1 MSMPKIEDRVAAL
14 EVQMQRVL
22 ARFSQPGPDDW
33 KSVVGMCTGDEDMKQ
48 IDVLG
53 AAWREAD
60 RQQAKRPRVGSTGK
74 SMKVPSKK

>member
-1 MSMPKIEDRVAAL
+1 MSKPKIEERVAAL

-22 ARFSQPGPDDW
+22 ARFPQPGPDDW

-48 IDVLG
+48 IDALG

-60 RQQAKRPRVGSTGK
+60 RKRAKRPSKRAAK
-74 SMKVPSKK
+74 SKS